1 MKIFIKKHQQ
11 SILYYSLSFLLPSF
25 IMFLVLF
32 SKNIYWGSSTTILA
46 SDGFHQYVIFDALF
60 RNILHGTDS
69 LFYSFKAGLG
79 FNIFALTSYYLGSFL
94 TPFTY
99 FFNVKNMADAF
110 YLFTLIKFG
119 LIGLSAFYSL
129 GQIYTKISKPL
140 VLMLS
145 TSYALMSFTSS
156 QLELNNWLDVFI
168 LLPLIMLGLQ
178 RLVEKGGIFLYFLTL
193 TCLFIQN
200 YYFGFMTAIF
210 LTLWFF
216 TQVSWD
222 IRNRMKRLGDF
233 VLVSIFATLTSAFML
248 LPTFLDLKSHGEV
261 LTEQISL
268 FSSDTWYFDFFA
280 KSLLGS
286 YDTTKYGSIPTIY
299 IGLLPLIFAITFFFV
314 KSIKWQV
321 KVAYFLLLAI
331 IIASFIFQPLDLFWQ
346 GMHSPNMFL
355 HRYSWA
361 FSLVIVIMA
370 AETLTRIKDIK
381 LKNFYP
387 AFTFLGVGFL
397 ATFLFKDYYNYLTQ
411 VNFILT
417 TIFLVSYFIILFTFF
432 NQLVSYKVIISFTLI
447 FTSFEI
453 ALNTFY
459 QIEGIQTDWNFPS
472 REVYEDNVKEIDNY
486 VKKTKKDNLE
496 FFRTEK
502 QIPQTYNDGM
512 KFNYNSI
519 SQFSSVKNN
528 LSAQLLNSLGYYSQ
542 GNHSTISYSNN
553 TILMDSLFSIK
564 YNISNQNPHKFGF
577 HLKQK
582 NNKLQLYKNFYSL
595 PLALMSNH
603 IYKDVKFDSYP
614 LDNQQKFVNELT
626 DLNLTLFKE
635 IPIISSVG
643 MQVLDNRVT
652 INGSKGNKAQVY
664 YTVKCPANSQLYIS
678 LPNLTVNN
686 KDENVFIT
694 TNKHTSSYII
704 DESYYLFNLGN
715 YKKTQTLIFKL
726 SFPKNK
732 TVSYDLPHIYAL
744 DLTAYKNS
752 IKQLKSQ
759 TVKTTTKKN
768 KIFTTYVAKKRTS
781 LIYTLPYD
789 KGWFAK
795 QNGKAIKISKAQNGL
810 MKIDVSKGSGKII
823 MTFVPQGLY
832 QGILLTCLGIFLF
845 VFYQLYYKKFNLK

>member
-119 LIGLSAFYSL
+119 LIGLFAFYSL

-178 RLVEKGGIFLYFLTL
+178 RLVEKRGIFLYFLTL

-222 IRNRMKRLGDF
+222 IRNRMKRLSDF

-268 FSSDTWYFDFFA
+268 FSSDIWYFDFFA

-417 TIFLVSYFIILFTFF
+417 TIFLVSYFIILFTF
-432 NQLVSYKVIISFTLI
+432 LI
-447 FTSFEI
+447 
-453 ALNTFY
+453 N
-459 QIEGIQTDWNFPS
+459 
-472 REVYEDNVKEIDNY
+472 
-486 VKKTKKDNLE
+486 
-496 FFRTEK
+496 
-502 QIPQTYNDGM
+502 
-512 KFNYNSI
+512 
-519 SQFSSVKNN
+519 
-528 LSAQLLNSLGYYSQ
+528 
-542 GNHSTISYSNN
+542 
-553 TILMDSLFSIK
+553 
-564 YNISNQNPHKFGF
+564 
-577 HLKQK
+577 
-582 NNKLQLYKNFYSL
+582 
-595 PLALMSNH
+595 
-603 IYKDVKFDSYP
+603 
-614 LDNQQKFVNELT
+614 
-626 DLNLTLFKE
+626 
-635 IPIISSVG
+635 
-643 MQVLDNRVT
+643 
-652 INGSKGNKAQVY
+652 
-664 YTVKCPANSQLYIS
+664 
-678 LPNLTVNN
+678 
-686 KDENVFIT
+686 
-694 TNKHTSSYII
+694 
-704 DESYYLFNLGN
+704 
-715 YKKTQTLIFKL
+715 
-726 SFPKNK
+726 
-732 TVSYDLPHIYAL
+732 
-744 DLTAYKNS
+744 
-752 IKQLKSQ
+752 
-759 TVKTTTKKN
+759 
-768 KIFTTYVAKKRTS
+768 
-781 LIYTLPYD
+781 
-789 KGWFAK
+789 
-795 QNGKAIKISKAQNGL
+795 
-810 MKIDVSKGSGKII
+810 
-823 MTFVPQGLY
+823 
-832 QGILLTCLGIFLF
+832 
-845 VFYQLYYKKFNLK
+845 